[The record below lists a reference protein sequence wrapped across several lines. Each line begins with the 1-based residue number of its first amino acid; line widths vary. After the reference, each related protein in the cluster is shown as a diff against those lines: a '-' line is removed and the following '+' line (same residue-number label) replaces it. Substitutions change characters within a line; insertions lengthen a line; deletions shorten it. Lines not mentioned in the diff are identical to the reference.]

1 MLVNTVYTHDYTST
15 DQGFRFTLRSFLPGR
30 FSFFGFGFDF
40 DFHFGFVG
48 VTLSRLK
55 GFLKGTS
62 RSIAFLLFSFAFGFL
77 DFGP

>member
-40 DFHFGFVG
+40 DFNLGFVA

-55 GFLKGTS
+55 GSLHRFFY
-62 RSIAFLLFSFAFGFL
+62 FLLFFGFWTL
-77 DFGP
+77 TLLV